1 MLIAKVSGS
10 SCGHCGKREPTYDMC
25 HAQLTRYKEQQY
37 SPSGTVGDTYAV
49 GVCRGCD
56 NFSLLVFPYKHSD
69 STVETIIRKIK
80 DTQKYFESIYSSKC
94 RIYPEP
100 TSLIDFQQE
109 YPEEVVDHLLA
120 AEELKTKNNPQY
132 ASSILSSCRTAL
144 EIAIKNI
151 KDEEG
156 KPIDFGKHPNL
167 SMKIMHLR
175 ERNLIT
181 REIADWSSHVRVE
194 GNKAVHEGK
203 ASIEEATECFEFV
216 KLFCHIIFTLPAL
229 ITQKRLTNSVD

>member
-1 MLIAKVSGS
+1 MLIAKVPGS
-10 SCGHCGKREPTYDMC
+10 FCGHCGQKDPAYDMC
-25 HAQLTRYKEQQY
+25 HVQISRYADSNDQ
-37 SPSGTVGDTYAV
+37 GTGDTYAV
-49 GVCRGCD
+49 GICRCCD
-56 NFSLLVFPYKHSD
+56 NLSLLVFSFKLSD
-69 STVETIIRKIK
+69 LIVEEIIRKIE
-80 DTQKYFESIYSSKC
+80 DTQKYFESMYYPSDL

-109 YPEEVVDHLLA
+109 YPEEVFDHLLA

-203 ASIEEATECFEFV
+203 SSIKEATECFEFV

-229 ITQKRLTNSVD
+229 IKQKRLTNSTD